1 MPRPSALSW
10 AIASSAAA
18 TPCAAAWAG
27 SIRFGKVLQE
37 ACRPTYVG
45 MSVQP
50 CAIVWVTQ
58 SAVRLAWVH
67 PRLAPP
73 MYMLAAL

>member
-1 MPRPSALSW
+1 MPRPSAFSW
-10 AIASSAAA
+10 AIASSAAEL
-18 TPCAAAWAG
+18 PCAAAWAG
-27 SIRFGKVLQE
+27 SIRFGKELQE

-50 CAIVWVTQ
+50 CAMVWVTQ